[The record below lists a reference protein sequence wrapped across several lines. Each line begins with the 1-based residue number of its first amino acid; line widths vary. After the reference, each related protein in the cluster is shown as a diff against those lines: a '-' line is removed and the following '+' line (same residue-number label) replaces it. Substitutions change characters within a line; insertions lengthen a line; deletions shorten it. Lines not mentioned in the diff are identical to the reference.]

1 MKSCLILEVVDEG
14 WDQLSHMQL
23 LCRAGVI
30 QFLQVKVYQT
40 TLPREERQTKMII
53 NFTFILYTRVVYQV
67 ESFDCLIQM

>member
-14 WDQLSHMQL
+14 CDQLSNMQL
-23 LCRAGVI
+23 LCRAGLI